1 MSDQGDE
8 EFDPDMDEEMDE
20 GMDPGQLLGSLLM
33 DEEGRNM
40 VNALDDIKDQLVM
53 TNKLLLKLV
62 AHLTKPPIVA

>member
-8 EFDPDMDEEMDE
+8 EFDEEMDE

-33 DEEGRNM
+33 DDDGRNM
-40 VNALDDIKDQLVM
+40 INALDDIRTQLEM

-62 AHLTKPPIVA
+62 AHLTKPPVA